1 MKRYFVYF
9 AFGIAIA
16 ACEPATQ
23 ENSEDPKPAEPSEFR
38 IERFYASFEN
48 CESTDE
54 NCTYFEVS
62 YPVFEGASLE
72 AVNQFISDIKSP
84 VFDPDLRMLP
94 LDSIASDFITNYA
107 EFKRD
112 FPESSQSWF
121 TKHQI
126 TVENEV
132 DSAIL
137 IAAAINEY
145 GGGAHGNYAINYYQ
159 VNKATGKPIVLAD
172 LYSQEE
178 VDRMGTIMS
187 VSIDPSISLLTETIV
202 PNENFILSN
211 DSITFIYNPY
221 EIAPYSE
228 GVIRLSL
235 PRDQSPIM

>member
-1 MKRYFVYF
+1 MKRYFVLL
-9 AFGIAIA
+9 ALGIAIA
-16 ACEPATQ
+16 SCEPATN
-23 ENSEDPKPAEPSEFR
+23 ENSEDPKPLEPSEFR
-38 IERFYASFEN
+38 SERFYASYEN
-48 CESTDE
+48 CASTDE

-62 YPVFEGASLE
+62 YPVFEDTGLS
-72 AVNQFISDIKSP
+72 AVNQFVNDIKSP
-84 VFDPDLRMLP
+84 VFDPDLRILP

-121 TKHQI
+121 MKHQI
-126 TVENEV
+126 AVESEV

-137 IAAAINEY
+137 ISAAINEY

-159 VNKATGKPIVLAD
+159 VNKATGQPLVLAD

-178 VDRMGTIMS
+178 VDRMSTIMS
-187 VSIDPSISLLTETIV
+187 VSIDPSISLLTETIT
-202 PNENFILSN
+202 PNENFILRK

-228 GVIRLSL
+228 GVIRLTL